1 MAHFLVSLNVTQCQR
16 FNDYSVLPL
25 HLDGNGEAQSKVCAD
40 VPVLSKS
47 ECTRQ
52 TMSSRE
58 LLGKAIEKQNN
69 RPDRNVKIQ
78 RKRNCETHRK
88 TEEPWA
94 GKPRDQEQRKN
105 KITKARLE

>member
-1 MAHFLVSLNVTQCQR
+1 M
-16 FNDYSVLPL
+16 LPL
-25 HLDGNGEAQSKVCAD
+25 HLDGNGEAQSKVCAN

-69 RPDRNVKIQ
+69 RPDRILKIQ

-88 TEEPWA
+88 TEESP
-94 GKPRDQEQRKN
+94 GQKNQEIKN
-105 KITKARLE
+105 RGRTKLLKQG